1 MQAYTSYNSVDQEY
15 KGHLRIV
22 EEKQK
27 AQHALESSIAD
38 TERRIEG
45 LRKKSEE
52 SQQVS
57 AAPACSQPCSMGNM
71 AAASMTGTDAAC

>member
-1 MQAYTSYNSVDQEY
+1 MQAYTSYNSVEQEY

-52 SQQVS
+52 SQQARQHAS
-57 AAPACSQPCSMGNM
+57 SLRCAEWIAWQPHG
-71 AAASMTGTDAAC
+71 

>member
-1 MQAYTSYNSVDQEY
+1 MEQKY

-27 AQHALESSIAD
+27 AQRVLESSIAD

-52 SQQVS
+52 SAQARVTALVQALRH
-57 AAPACSQPCSMGNM
+57 AAWQSGCR
-71 AAASMTGTDAAC
+71 TDEE